1 MSMTRAQL
9 EEQIRGFA
17 NGGTPDPFQG
27 YLTPAPSA
35 AGTPNTNPLRGYL
48 TPPLAA
54 PAPTEEPDED
64 EFMRR
69 LMLLREALQA
79 SQTPSSL
86 TVPDFDERFGQYQ
99 TQLRN
104 VMGPQ
109 QRSNIFDLASTVGR
123 TMLASDPTAGAFS
136 SLGLG
141 LSEFDAQQRKTRDAQ
156 RAEDRAVAMKAFEL
170 AQSDVKSAQD
180 FLNQYELAKAKQNQD
195 NKIDFYTVQDPN
207 GITLGSRLYKQ
218 GEQIPLNPTEALSVR
233 EKIGQAG
240 SGGISIPTSG
250 AAATYM
256 SREDAEA
263 TVESLG
269 LSRASENFDRA
280 VEQITAKTPDQIG
293 RPVIVS
299 GSFGELRPIE
309 QNDVVSN
316 IIISPSADAGKTGYE
331 TFKEAQ
337 RPLVAKA
344 LSTYNE
350 AATGVLPQ
358 VEFAL
363 NLVLDPNTD
372 TGAFQELLLPLKRL
386 FVDAFGSIDQGI
398 QNLDSLE
405 AIANSL
411 GPKMRPTGSGSTSDR
426 EFAAYK
432 QALLSLGNTDMANYL
447 SLYRFKKITENAI
460 ALNQLETRLFADD
473 RITDYDTY
481 EKLRSEFD
489 AGIWEK
495 WTGDPTNQAA
505 VTAWH
510 ESLPIG
516 AVILNRDINGDKL
529 FDTDE
534 VYIIKGWPKEKK

>member
-1 MSMTRAQL
+1 MTIGRAQI
-9 EEQIRGFA
+9 EEQIKGFSGGGASVA
-17 NGGTPDPFQG
+17 NNVTGNMT
-27 YLTPAPSA
+27 
-35 AGTPNTNPLRGYL
+35 
-48 TPPLAA
+48 
-54 PAPTEEPDED
+54 DEQ
-64 EFMRR
+64 
-69 LMLLREALQA
+69 LLQA
-79 SQTPSSL
+79 MQILNQALNPQPTSSIE
-86 TVPDFDERFGQYQ
+86 VPDFQERFGQYQ
-99 TQLRN
+99 QQLGN
-104 VMGPQ
+104 IMGQ
-109 QRSNIFDLASTVGR
+109 RQRSNIFDLASTVGR
-123 TMLASDPTAGAFS
+123 SMLAADPTKGAFA
-136 SLGLG
+136 SLGAG
-141 LSEFDAQQRKTRDAQ
+141 LAEFDEEEKARREAAKQ
-156 RAEDRAVAMKAFEL
+156 EDRAVAMKAFEL

-180 FLNQYELAKAKQNQD
+180 MLNEYELYKAKQNQAND
-195 NKIDFYTVQDPN
+195 ITFYTVQDPN
-207 GITLGSRLYKQ
+207 GITLGNRLYKQ

-233 EKIGQAG
+233 DKIGQAG
-240 SGGISIPTSG
+240 SGGISIPTAG
-250 AAATYM
+250 AAATFM
-256 SREDAEA
+256 SREDAE
-263 TVESLG
+263 VMIESLG

-280 VEQITAKTPDQIG
+280 VDQITAKTPDQIG

-309 QNDVVSN
+309 QNDVVNN

-363 NLVLDPNTD
+363 NLVLDPSTD

-398 QNLDSLE
+398 ENLDSLE

-411 GPKMRPTGSGSTSDR
+411 GPKMRPAGSGSTSDR

-481 EKLRSEFD
+481 AQLRNEFD
-489 AGIWEK
+489 TGIWEK
-495 WTGDPTNQAA
+495 WDGDPTDEAA
-505 VTAWH
+505 VTNWH
-510 ESLPIG
+510 NNLPNG
-516 AVILNRDINGDKL
+516 AVIFNRDRNGDKL

-534 VYIIKGWPKEKK
+534 VYIIKGWPKEKR